1 MLYFIFYRERANQE
15 GNTDQ
20 PYLTKRSLYAD
31 KLEVYQET
39 AGKRISLRETAETY
53 HL

>member
-1 MLYFIFYRERANQE
+1 MLYFIVKEQIKKENI
-15 GNTDQ
+15 DQ
-20 PYLTKRSLYAD
+20 PYLTKRSSYAD

-39 AGKRISLRETAETY
+39 AGKRVPLRETAETY